1 MTIILSNMLDS
12 DCQVLRCTWQNISD
26 VNVVEITSK
35 NIYNLSLYKIKKDWL
50 ENKSYKVLNNLYDYM
65 KDENCYK
72 ALNRNCS
79 Q

>member
-1 MTIILSNMLDS
+1 MRLSEKHIIDRNH
-12 DCQVLRCTWQNISD
+12 VLYKECDRICFA
-26 VNVVEITSK
+26 SK